1 MKAKIT
7 MSFFRS
13 IIILG
18 LFIPTLSI
26 ANPQYLQVKAQ
37 QGDGVLS
44 LLQTYQLKAWR
55 CNIDQF
61 YTINNLAKDSPL
73 SVNQA
78 YLLPILVYQYDGRS
92 IRSTININDR
102 PLAERI
108 QVYNERMHQRQLL
121 LQDYRVG
128 LVLWVPFHELY
139 CPHDIIQAYV
149 DVSPDIPQNTGQV
162 PSRDIGSIPNR
173 DRMDEVNTGNI
184 PEKEL
189 PSRGVYE
196 LFGKD
201 YANVPLRSKSLQGR
215 VYYIVSGHGGP
226 DPGAVGKNGDNN
238 LCEDEYAYDIALRL
252 ARNLLSHG
260 AIAYVITRDNDDGI
274 REGEFLPCD
283 KDEVCWPNEAIPIT
297 QKERLKQR
305 SDAINDLYRKNKRNG
320 INYQRLVV
328 LHIDVGAKRQQVDT
342 YFYHKSGDDASKALS
357 ELLRETF
364 ETKYY
369 KYRKVKAYSGTTRN
383 RNLHM
388 LRETLP
394 TSVFLEL
401 GNIQNNEDQ
410 GRLIIA
416 GNRQLMANW
425 ISEGLMR
432 DN

>member
-1 MKAKIT
+1 MK
-7 MSFFRS
+7 FFRLV
-13 IIILG
+13 ILLG
-18 LFIPTLSI
+18 LFIPSLAI
-26 ANPQYLQVKAQ
+26 ANPQYLKVRAKK
-37 QGDGVLS
+37 GDGVLS
-44 LLQTYQLKAWR
+44 MLQTYQLKAWR

-61 YTINNLAKDSPL
+61 YSLNKLPKDSPL
-73 SVNQA
+73 SVDQE
-78 YLLPILVYQYDGRS
+78 YLLPIFVYQYNGRS

-108 QVYNERMHQRQLL
+108 QVYNERMFQRQLL
-121 LQDYRVG
+121 MKDYRVG

-139 CPHDIIQAYV
+139 CPNDIIQAYV
-149 DVSPDIPQNTGQV
+149 DTSPDIPQQNTEQV
-162 PSRDIGSIPNR
+162 PSRDIGRDLGSVPIR
-173 DRMDEVNTGNI
+173 DRMDEPISPAT

-196 LFGKD
+196 IFGKN

-215 VYYIVSGHGGP
+215 VYYIVGGHGGP
-226 DPGAVGKNGDNN
+226 DPGAVGKNGNN
-238 LCEDEYAYDIALRL
+238 SLCEDEYAYDIALRL

-283 KDEVCWPNEAIPIT
+283 KDEVCWPDQPIPIT
-297 QKERLKQR
+297 QKARLKQR
-305 SDAINDLYRKNKRNG
+305 SDAINDLYKQNKRIG
-320 INYQRLVV
+320 IGYQRLVV

-342 YFYHKSGDDASKALS
+342 YFYHKSGDEASKALS
-357 ELLRETF
+357 ERLRETF
-364 ETKYY
+364 ESKYY
-369 KYRKVKAYSGTTRN
+369 KYRKVKAYSGTTKN

-394 TSVFLEL
+394 TAVFLEL
-401 GNIQNNEDQ
+401 GNIQNEEDQ